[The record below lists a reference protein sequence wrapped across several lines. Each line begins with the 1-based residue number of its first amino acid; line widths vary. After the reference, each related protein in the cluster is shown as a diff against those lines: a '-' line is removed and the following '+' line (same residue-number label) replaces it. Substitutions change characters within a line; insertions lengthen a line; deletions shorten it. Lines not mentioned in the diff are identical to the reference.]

1 MQLRGGSA
9 WFTGIEQ
16 SELPTDGPA
25 SDRGRDVA
33 GTLGEKGPADEGT
46 RPQPEGASCD
56 TDVGNSYPESP
67 SAACCTKESLS
78 ESESQVA
85 QHKLDVDR
93 ERADVFALGSADST
107 ADVPDS
113 GISKMEIP
121 AKNRH
126 LLDGPPATV
135 VDATQDSLEVSAS
148 LSLEESEVSS
158 FSTTDTISREEPDG
172 DMQLTDTKADKKAE
186 MTDVERQGDQDLAD
200 LETDTSVQLTFIEKD
215 TPCVEKDLD
224 SFKAGNVKPIPL
236 AETLCSAGL
245 PPNVMSSNIKTSLT
259 LELQTI
265 SATEAVQPVLIDP
278 LHSLTDKSRAETA
291 KTEPSQTQDQVTTI
305 GHTDI
310 PLYYSEP
317 TKELLEYPTAVEH
330 MCDPDIFFTAP
341 SSPVKTACNA
351 QKYFSY
357 SKISLHEE
365 PIETLESE
373 GSEGIY
379 SPPTSPSGSYRTAEG
394 GSWTSGTPNTSP
406 SCSPNLL
413 AEVET
418 MEVSACYVESLSAF
432 AEELNE
438 DQSEQVLPLAAA
450 PYGIID
456 EETWTSIEEST
467 EGCLTE
473 TQDNLAPLAF
483 DNEKLET
490 SEEDDDEVGQEYTN
504 LKVQDISS
512 VGSRLVEGNDMN
524 QQSYTTDCDINQE
537 LRNPQTT
544 WQNATTEDKYCTIT
558 LDRKH
563 EDVFSTHPISIPR
576 DDENSKSKHS
586 RESRCSNHGESS
598 YESAEA
604 GPKERVLTFCN
615 ENDPIGLGMPI
626 LSTEVGES
634 TGHHVAEPFQE
645 PIEEEST
652 MPMESHDN
660 ITCYESKH
668 SLTSEFEYLLKGD
681 VSTNHGSNIM
691 GDSTIYAIG
700 NYLLTAETVKDQHA
714 YSKHCD
720 EYTNYAPLASS
731 EELVEDYAD
740 AFNEERGMEIKTE
753 MGPDVKFESSI
764 SSQPHLQ
771 LDESCKEISNALVSF
786 DYDRSFGVEGELERS
801 VPLASEIYIPISQP
815 SSGMYSSIQVD
826 CSSDVSDMASSSEMG
841 TSVLLQSPDKI
852 ADTGFGNERMV
863 PAALLSFRGSI
874 IFEAESIEVTSL
886 STVPPTATE
895 QENVDDGDAN
905 DGEHVDD
912 NCDVADDDEDSSV
925 SFLYSLSETSITA
938 GIDESFAF
946 QDTTSESSASASL
959 EGEDERI
966 ATEHYVLFSGV
977 TEVQI
982 EGPKDESIDSGSDS
996 EMEMSSSV
1004 SSSDSGACEAYCAT
1018 TMTCSI
1024 TSLQAEKSNFVD
1036 DEEEPPSAEME
1047 TQKNWGKEPAYTAI
1061 DSKGK
1066 TQLLVEVTQQQAS
1079 ACITA
1084 PQEATV
1090 QTDTLPD
1097 DECIPQLSP
1106 SVPDEHQ
1113 QTSLVGST
1121 KDSPGSI
1128 SEMMLEID
1136 ENEPCSVD
1144 SDSEDLSSGLS
1155 AFEEMTRE
1163 LAPCEM
1169 HSPELESLPTFGQV
1183 QSDICDETMTTK
1195 ELPPTESNSS
1205 LAFQLENAHPT
1216 KDVNRN
1222 ELDFELASNLPEG
1235 MNKFDDY
1242 CYQIA
1247 GAWSKD
1253 GERKGPSSEMPL
1265 NLPVDLGSDPDVPN
1279 ISSSES
1285 NSESNNSVLL
1295 SQQSCDAGQYA
1306 SGKATDSTNVSDHVG
1321 EDLVLACEKTDNP
1334 CTCVDLTLEDTE
1346 KSPCISPFQSD
1357 SANINTTGSFVF
1369 GSQIVDI
1376 HGDDL
1381 RSLTP
1386 CSNLAPSEDNIV
1398 KEHWDSFYTQEFQ
1411 EVLPSGPAV
1420 GYKNVI
1426 ALGFRDMPLPDHGTS
1441 IESLDENIEANEDES
1456 LSLSGTEHSKTST
1469 GLNNLSDLTSPEQV
1483 VGAPKRNLEE
1493 INLAKQH
1500 NEPLN
1505 IEQEIM
1511 NIVPVNTSMKAVS
1524 PCEELQVFTGNSI
1537 PVSLRSCSSSETED
1551 YDMSSESDLSEHMAP
1566 VNDPELT
1573 NAFEISK
1580 PTCETDRSLLQ
1591 VSAQQDVASLDDTV
1605 RDRPSGSSPQL
1616 ISRTES
1622 SYSEPLLDKPNQ
1634 EFESQQIEG
1643 GTRDRVDPI
1652 AIQDHL
1658 KVGPEVSVDQT
1669 NLSGSQ
1675 LSSNSFSR
1683 NEELQCTISLSQ
1695 ECFDAMRFL
1704 AARTENAVSQL
1715 KVLDSI
1721 SEAGTS
1727 SLTHSEVQLEEDD
1740 DQNEPSGTLTED
1752 ADWKVESSDTLQDN
1766 DAGKLKDL
1774 DTTQK
1779 GSTGQAE
1786 PLDSLPD
1793 NESNQLDLLKLSPRN
1808 IDKFLNQRPEEGSNQ
1823 LKLSCGKSEDYSVC
1837 SRVVDTI
1844 FRDDCRKLEASNA
1857 LLEDHSFKS
1866 EILDTV
1872 VEDFGGQLELAN
1884 IHPDYVSKLG
1894 NDNSQVNI
1902 SPTLPEN
1909 DACKSTVLDFA
1920 AAYVGDQVEVSN
1932 VLAEDSSFKTNT
1944 INTMAEGA
1952 SEGGDV
1958 DQSAILGI
1966 TTECTFPALVAMD
1979 NLQGDY
1985 DDQLKLSN
1993 SQPGDNAD
2001 QLEVAKTMLE
2011 DGSRVDISDTLQ
2023 DGHVCKSEA
2032 TDMKIGQVSEQAG
2045 LLSIDKLEVLDTMHD
2060 GTVEVILPEDNDY
2073 KAAVVDMA
2081 VGSDRP
2087 VEHYHILPGEKTD
2100 EIEDVDALPMEDVSH
2115 GIVRSILLDDDTSKL
2130 EDVDTLPIVEDSQMK
2145 IDDIPSR
2152 DIACKSE
2159 FNDTV
2164 IYQDK
2169 LIDESQISDAAECS
2183 DILLKKP
2190 TWTPEISGDDGS
2202 QLEKFGSLLQHD
2214 SSEFSDILPRA
2225 EACKSEVIDTQGDG
2239 KDQTAISDVLFSE
2252 TPYDLE
2258 IIDITSEED
2267 CDDLIDDDYED
2278 DKFTD
2283 VSQSSDTGILNMSLP
2298 QNFTG
2303 EVEFTNSSSEGN
2315 VCKLEIVDSML
2326 RDSASDNAVND
2337 SQVTDSMKLNIIDL
2351 TLGNNMNT
2359 IVNLD
2364 KSQGDNDGQISY
2376 FSLPP
2381 GGDALTLGAE
2391 ITSANDGGKMELPD
2405 TPLREDASQLK
2416 IVNLASGV
2424 EGGQANISNIPQAS
2438 NADGL
2443 NLDSV
2448 TSINSCHSELSEMSP
2463 GQSIGPKEDLS
2474 FEQIKNNNQTELP
2487 NPALTVSDHKEEIC
2501 GTASKSLYCNPEISD
2516 SARGLNSSTLVLS
2529 QSAQRLTSECLTASR
2544 SSSDISE
2551 FFEQETTADH
2561 IMTTGDTQQNK
2572 TFVTPDGSDFEKGNA
2587 GNRRNYVSVEKPN
2600 SEVEE
2605 VSEIMPLS
2613 NVSEFAPEAEL
2624 EISNN
2629 VPDNSTSG
2637 GSRSEGVEICG
2648 HPVCSSELVW
2658 IASSSPSVCQIAQH
2672 NIQDC
2677 KADEVT
2683 LKCMVVQGE
2692 MSMKAPTELGKVGK
2706 GPPSHRLD
2714 SCQLHESEGLNW
2726 PCTHIIPGLEIDSY
2740 CSPDINQTVP
2750 DAFVVPPNSE
2760 QLYSN
2765 KKDNRASLETSSQ
2778 DEKALCLVGSDGEEN
2793 VDIYQHA
2800 SLDDQETCSM
2810 HAALAASPRG
2820 GNKSHEEFKLSEAM
2834 DMDKKSTALQ
2844 ISAQLEQCRRIEHP
2858 HSARAEARSLDI
2870 ETDRRIHHAF
2880 SPSDSSSSSENELP
2894 FTIPLR
2900 DARSRIAPQE
2910 DSSKIESNE
2919 SQISVRQRIHETT
2932 SVNKGSCNES
2942 DSDDSVPELEEPEI
2956 PVPIAGQEQSQL
2968 AQAVGIGDEP
2978 VSKAKQ
2984 SRSEK
2989 KARKAMSKLGL
3000 RQVHGVT
3007 RITIRKS
3014 KNILF
3019 VITKPDVFKSPVSDI
3034 YIVFGEAKIE
3044 DLSQQAHKAAA
3055 EKFKVPIE
3063 HATLVP
3069 ETTPTLTIKEES
3081 EEEELD
3087 ETGLEARDIE
3097 LVMAQANVSR
3107 GKAVRALRHN
3117 KNDIVNAIMELTITK
3132 PELLP
3137 AVVNNLRSTLEQA
3150 VCTTQS
3156 EEHNDK
3162 SETKEDYLFIEEY
3175 YSDMAEFVGHD
3186 DHSISNMVEKLN
3198 TNLLLVD

>member
-1 MQLRGGSA
+1 MPGDAAKDAASLHQEFQPKQRSPDISPDVSCGSSDSMLTPKDQTSPQASPTADTSYLMQLHGGSA

-16 SELPTDGPA
+16 SELPTGGPA
-25 SDRGRDVA
+25 SDRGRDVS
-33 GTLGEKGPADEGT
+33 GTLGEKDPADEGT

-56 TDVGNSYPESP
+56 TDAGSSYPESP
-67 SAACCTKESLS
+67 SAACCTKESLA

-85 QHKLDVDR
+85 QHKLDVVR
-93 ERADVFALGSADST
+93 EKADVFALGPADST
-107 ADVPDS
+107 ADVDS
-113 GISKMEIP
+113 GISKMEVL

-126 LLDGPPATV
+126 LPDGPPATV
-135 VDATQDSLEVSAS
+135 VDAIQDSSEASAG

-172 DMQLTDTKADKKAE
+172 DMQLTDTKVDKKAE
-186 MTDVERQGDQDLAD
+186 MTDLERQGDQDLAD

-215 TPCVEKDLD
+215 TPCVEMDLD
-224 SFKAGNVKPIPL
+224 SLKAGNVKPIHP

-265 SATEAVQPVLIDP
+265 SATEAMQPVLIDP
-278 LHSLTDKSRAETA
+278 LHSPTDKSRTENA

-317 TKELLEYPTAVEH
+317 TKELLEYPTAVDH
-330 MCDPDIFFTAP
+330 MCGPDPDLFFTAP

-438 DQSEQVLPLAAA
+438 DQSEQVLPLADA

-524 QQSYTTDCDINQE
+524 QQSYPTDCDINQE
-537 LRNPQTT
+537 LRSPQTT

-563 EDVFSTHPISIPR
+563 EDVFSTHPISIPQE
-576 DDENSKSKHS
+576 DENSKSKHS
-586 RESRCSNHGESS
+586 SESRCSNQSESS

-626 LSTEVGES
+626 LSTEISES
-634 TGHHVAEPFQE
+634 TGQHAAEPFQD

-652 MPMESHDN
+652 TPMESHDN
-660 ITCYESKH
+660 ITCYETKD

-691 GDSTIYAIG
+691 GDSTIYTIG

-753 MGPDVKFESSI
+753 MGPDVKFESSN
-764 SSQPHLQ
+764 SSQPRLQ
-771 LDESCKEISNALVSF
+771 LDESCKEISHALVSF
-786 DYDRSFGVEGELERS
+786 DYDRSFGVEDELERS

-815 SSGMYSSIQVD
+815 SSGMYSSIQVG
-826 CSSDVSDMASSSEMG
+826 CSSDVSDMASSEMG
-841 TSVLLQSPDKI
+841 TSALLQSPDKI

-895 QENVDDGDAN
+895 QENVEDDGGDAN
-905 DGEHVDD
+905 DGKHVDD

-1024 TSLQAEKSNFVD
+1024 TSLQAGKSNFVD
-1036 DEEEPPSAEME
+1036 DGEEPPSAEME
-1047 TQKNWGKEPAYTAI
+1047 TQKNLGKEPACTAI

-1066 TQLLVEVTQQQAS
+1066 TQLPVEVPQQQAS

-1097 DECIPQLSP
+1097 DECIPQPSP
-1106 SVPDEHQ
+1106 SAPDEHQ

-1128 SEMMLEID
+1128 SEID
-1136 ENEPCSVD
+1136 ENEPCSAD

-1155 AFEEMTRE
+1155 AFEEITCE

-1205 LAFQLENAHPT
+1205 LTFQLENAHPT

-1253 GERKGPSSEMPL
+1253 GERKGPNSEMPL

-1295 SQQSCDAGQYA
+1295 TQQSCDAGQYA
-1306 SGKATDSTNVSDHVG
+1306 SGKATDSTNVSDNVG
-1321 EDLVLACEKTDNP
+1321 EDLVLACEKTDNQ

-1357 SANINTTGSFVF
+1357 SATVNTTGSFSVF

-1381 RSLTP
+1381 RSLSP
-1386 CSNLAPSEDNIV
+1386 CSILAPSEDNIV
-1398 KEHWDSFYTQEFQ
+1398 EEHCDSFYTQEFP
-1411 EVLPSGPAV
+1411 EMLPSRPAV
-1420 GYKNVI
+1420 GYKTVI

-1456 LSLSGTEHSKTST
+1456 LSLSGTDQSKTST
-1469 GLNNLSDLTSPEQV
+1469 ELNNLSDLTSPEQV
-1483 VGAPKRNLEE
+1483 VGAPKRNPEE

-1511 NIVPVNTSMKAVS
+1511 NIVLVNTSMKEVS
-1524 PCEELQVFTGNSI
+1524 PCEELQVFTGNPI
-1537 PVSLRSCSSSETED
+1537 PVSLSSSSETED
-1551 YDMSSESDLSEHMAP
+1551 YDMSSESDLSEHMP
-1566 VNDPELT
+1566 SVKDPELT
-1573 NAFEISK
+1573 NAFEISN
-1580 PTCETDRSLLQ
+1580 PTCETGRSLLQ
-1591 VSAQQDVASLDDTV
+1591 MSAQQDVASLDDTV
-1605 RDRPSGSSPQL
+1605 RDRSLGSSPQL

-1622 SYSEPLLDKPNQ
+1622 SYSEPLLDKPSQ

-1643 GTRDRVDPI
+1643 ETRDRVDPI
-1652 AIQDHL
+1652 AIQEHI
-1658 KVGPEVSVDQT
+1658 KVGPEVGAVQT

-1675 LSSNSFSR
+1675 LSSNSLSR
-1683 NEELQCTISLSQ
+1683 NDKLQCTISLSQ
-1695 ECFDAMRFL
+1695 ECFDPMKFL
-1704 AARTENAVSQL
+1704 DARTGNAVSQL

-1721 SEAGTS
+1721 SEARTS
-1727 SLTHSEVQLEEDD
+1727 SLTHSEAQLEEDD

-1752 ADWKVESSDTLQDN
+1752 ADWKVESPDTLQDN
-1766 DAGKLKDL
+1766 DA
-1774 DTTQK
+1774 
-1779 GSTGQAE
+1779 
-1786 PLDSLPD
+1786 
-1793 NESNQLDLLKLSPRN
+1793 
-1808 IDKFLNQRPEEGSNQ
+1808 
-1823 LKLSCGKSEDYSVC
+1823 
-1837 SRVVDTI
+1837 
-1844 FRDDCRKLEASNA
+1844 
-1857 LLEDHSFKS
+1857 
-1866 EILDTV
+1866 
-1872 VEDFGGQLELAN
+1872 
-1884 IHPDYVSKLG
+1884 
-1894 NDNSQVNI
+1894 
-1902 SPTLPEN
+1902 
-1909 DACKSTVLDFA
+1909 DFA
-1920 AAYVGDQVEVSN
+1920 AAYVGDQMEVSN
-1932 VLAEDSSFKTNT
+1932 VLAEDRSFKSNT

-1966 TTECTFPALVAMD
+1966 TTECTVPTLVAMD

-1993 SQPGDNAD
+1993 SQPGDNTD
-2001 QLEVAKTMLE
+2001 QLEIAKTMLE

-2023 DGHVCKSEA
+2023 DGHVRKSEA
-2032 TDMKIGQVSEQAG
+2032 TDMKIGHVSEQAE

-2073 KAAVVDMA
+2073 KAVVVDMA
-2081 VGSDRP
+2081 VGSDRQ
-2087 VEHYHILPGEKTD
+2087 VEHCHILPGDKTD

-2115 GIVRSILLDDDTSKL
+2115 GNVCSILLEDDTSKL
-2130 EDVDTLPIVEDSQMK
+2130 EDMDTLPIVEDSQLK
-2145 IDDIPSR
+2145 IYDIPSR

-2159 FNDTV
+2159 VNDTV
-2164 IYQDK
+2164 ICQDK
-2169 LIDESQISDAAECS
+2169 LLDESQISDAAECS

-2190 TWTPEISGDDGS
+2190 TWTSEISGDDGS

-2214 SSEFSDILPRA
+2214 SSEFSDVLPRA
-2225 EACKSEVIDTQGDG
+2225 EACKSEVIGTPGDG
-2239 KDQTAISDVLFSE
+2239 KDQTDISDVLFSE

-2283 VSQSSDTGILNMSLP
+2283 VSQSSDTGILNMSMP

-2303 EVEFTNSSSEGN
+2303 EVEFTNSLSEGN
-2315 VCKLEIVDSML
+2315 ACKLETVDSML
-2326 RDSASDNAVND
+2326 RDSASDNAAND
-2337 SQVTDSMKLNIIDL
+2337 SQVTDSMKLNIIDS

-2364 KSQGDNDGQISY
+2364 KSQGDNDGQISS

-2381 GGDALTLGAE
+2381 GGDALTLVGAE
-2391 ITSANDGGKMELPD
+2391 ITSTNDGGKMELPD
-2405 TPLREDASQLK
+2405 TQMRDDVSQLK
-2416 IVNLASGV
+2416 IVNQASGV
-2424 EGGQANISNIPQAS
+2424 EGNISNIPQVS

-2448 TSINSCHSELSEMSP
+2448 ASIDSCHSELSEMSP
-2463 GQSIGPKEDLS
+2463 GQSIGPEEDLS
-2474 FEQIKNNNQTELP
+2474 LEQRKNNNQTELP
-2487 NPALTVSDHKEEIC
+2487 NPALKASDHKEEIC
-2501 GTASKSLYCNPEISD
+2501 GTASKSLYCKPEISD
-2516 SARGLNSSTLVLS
+2516 PARGLNSSTLVLS

-2544 SSSDISE
+2544 SSSDIAE

-2587 GNRRNYVSVEKPN
+2587 GNRRTYVLVEKPN

-2605 VSEIMPLS
+2605 VSEMMPLS
-2613 NVSEFAPEAEL
+2613 KVSEFAPEAEF
-2624 EISNN
+2624 EISNDEL
-2629 VPDNSTSG
+2629 DNSTSG
-2637 GSRSEGVEICG
+2637 GFRSEGVEICG

-2672 NIQDC
+2672 NIQDS

-2692 MSMKAPTELGKVGK
+2692 MSMKAPAELAGKVGK

-2726 PCTHIIPGLEIDSY
+2726 PCSHIIPGLEIDSY
-2740 CSPDINQTVP
+2740 RSPDINQTVS
-2750 DAFVVPPNSE
+2750 DTFVVTPNSE

-2765 KKDNRASLETSSQ
+2765 KKDNSASLETSSQ
-2778 DEKALCLVGSDGEEN
+2778 DQKPLCLVGSDGEEN

-2800 SLDDQETCSM
+2800 SLDVSGNNTQDKRLGNLHHSEHLSTIGHSLAETPAFDTLLDMSRSPQDRPPACPCATLSNVPSAFPVTEFGFAPAPICSILDHSSPDKGPATTSAALANNCFSAVSTSLSCKLTSEHQDQETCSM
-2810 HAALAASPRG
+2810 HAAMAASSRG

-2844 ISAQLEQCRRIEHP
+2844 ISAQLEQCRRIERP

-2894 FTIPLR
+2894 FPIPLR
-2900 DARSRIAPQE
+2900 DARSRITPQE

-3117 KNDIVNAIMELTITK
+3117 KNDIVNAIMELT
-3132 PELLP
+3132 
-3137 AVVNNLRSTLEQA
+3137 
-3150 VCTTQS
+3150 
-3156 EEHNDK
+3156 
-3162 SETKEDYLFIEEY
+3162 
-3175 YSDMAEFVGHD
+3175 M
-3186 DHSISNMVEKLN
+3186 
-3198 TNLLLVD
+3198 